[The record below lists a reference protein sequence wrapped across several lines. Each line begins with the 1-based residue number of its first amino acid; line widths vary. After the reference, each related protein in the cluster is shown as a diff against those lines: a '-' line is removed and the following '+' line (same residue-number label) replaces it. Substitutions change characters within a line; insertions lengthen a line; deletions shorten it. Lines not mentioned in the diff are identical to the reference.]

1 MSEFFELGS
10 PDRVT
15 VGTVGPLG
23 QRVFYLQARAD
34 SILVTLKLEKQQVG
48 ALCQHLGR
56 LLQDLARPG
65 ELPADDALELE
76 EFDEVSFAVG
86 ALAVAYDAANDR
98 VVLLAEEIATVEVD
112 EVDEDED
119 EDDDE
124 DEEIEGPGILAAVV
138 ELESD
143 EVVTGSEARFALTR
157 EQAAALA
164 IRGTALVEAGRP
176 PCPLCGFPLDPRG
189 HACPR
194 TNGHEPPIP

>member
-1 MSEFFELGS
+1 MSEFFEIGS
-10 PDRVT
+10 PERVT
-15 VGTVGPLG
+15 VGTVGPVG
-23 QRVFYLQARAD
+23 QRTFYLQARAD
-34 SILVTLKLEKQQVG
+34 QTLVTLKLEKQQVG

-65 ELPADDALELE
+65 ELPGDEVLELE
-76 EFDEVSFAVG
+76 EFDEASFAVG

-98 VVLLAEEIATVEVD
+98 VVLLAEEVVT
-112 EVDEDED
+112 
-119 EDDDE
+119 DDDE
-124 DEEIEGPGILAAVV
+124 SDEED
-138 ELESD
+138 ESG
-143 EVVTGSEARFALTR
+143 EAGATGSEARFALTR

-189 HACPR
+189 HVCPR